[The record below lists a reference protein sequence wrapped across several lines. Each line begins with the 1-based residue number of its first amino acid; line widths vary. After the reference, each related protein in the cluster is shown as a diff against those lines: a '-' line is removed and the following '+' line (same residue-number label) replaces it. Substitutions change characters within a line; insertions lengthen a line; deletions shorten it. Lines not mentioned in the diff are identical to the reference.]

1 MRRKRRQSTGANSS
15 ANSFRN
21 FGGIPSG
28 PDALLVFREDNTLRT
43 FRVETKGVD
52 IGLERGKVGGTVAS
66 ESFTE
71 ELEEKRE
78 PKRVALSEGEEAMEP
93 SVRNNGGKL
102 EFEKLLE
109 NFLAKDQKVFS
120 EGDLVRLSTFLL
132 QKDVLA
138 LRSTELQRFRAEMK
152 EA

>member
-1 MRRKRRQSTGANSS
+1 
-15 ANSFRN
+15 
-21 FGGIPSG
+21 
-28 PDALLVFREDNTLRT
+28 RT